1 MRSRTQVGIVG
12 AGPAGLMLSHLLHL
26 AGIESVVLESRSRAY
41 VRERVRAGVLEQ
53 GVVELM
59 QQTGVGE
66 RVSRLGIRMRG
77 IDFRFGGEPH
87 LVEFSAASGGRY
99 AMVWPQPELVEDLA
113 NARVAAGGEILYESP
128 AKGFEDVNG
137 NKPTIL
143 FGQNQRLQCD
153 FIAGCDGFHGIS
165 RGAIPSAVLKE
176 HDHIFPFGWLGVLA
190 EAPPAW
196 PDITW
201 GCHPREF
208 AMMSMRTP
216 TMTRLYLQCPPD
228 DDAANWSDD
237 RIWTELHERLDL
249 PGGTRLNEGR
259 IVQKGVA
266 AMRSYVAEPMR
277 YGRLFLAGD
286 AAHIVPPTGAKG
298 LNLAASDVLVL
309 GRALKGFYGSGR
321 TDWLDEYSDIC
332 LRRVWKAQ
340 RFSWWMTST
349 LHRSPDET
357 AFDHQRQ
364 IADLDYLTSSRAAMT
379 SLAEQYVG
387 LPAEVSFESAGL
399 RS

>member
-1 MRSRTQVGIVG
+1 
-12 AGPAGLMLSHLLHL
+12 MLSHLLHL
-26 AGIESVVLESRSRAY
+26 EGIESVVLESRSRAY

-53 GVVELM
+53 SVVELM
-59 QQTGVGE
+59 RETGIGE

-113 NARVAAGGEILYESP
+113 NARVAAGGEILYEFP

-137 NKPTIL
+137 SKPTIL
-143 FGQNQRLQCD
+143 FGENQRLQCD
-153 FIAGCDGFHGIS
+153 FVAGCDGFHGIS
-165 RGAIPSAVLKE
+165 RGAIPPSVLKQ
-176 HDHIFPFGWLGVLA
+176 HDHLFPFGWLGVLA

-237 RIWTELHERLDL
+237 RIWSELHERLDL

-298 LNLAASDVLVL
+298 LNSAMADVRVLA
-309 GRALKGFYGSGR
+309 RALAEHYKRGNDALIER
-321 TDWLDEYSDIC
+321 YSETC
-332 LRRVWKAQ
+332 LRRMWLVQ
-340 RFSWWMTST
+340 RFSTWLCTT
-349 LHRSPDET
+349 VHRFPGTD
-357 AFDHQRQ
+357 AFTRRLQ
-364 IADLDYLTSSRAAMT
+364 
-379 SLAEQYVG
+379 LAELQYMTGTETGRRMFAENFTG
-387 LPAEVSFESAGL
+387 LPVDL
-399 RS
+399 

>member
-1 MRSRTQVGIVG
+1 
-12 AGPAGLMLSHLLHL
+12 MLSHLLHL
-26 AGIESVVLESRSRAY
+26 EGIESVVLESRSRAY

-59 QQTGVGE
+59 QHTGVGE

-99 AMVWPQPELVEDLA
+99 AMVWPQHELVEDLA

-137 NKPTIL
+137 NKPTIV
-143 FGQNQRLQCD
+143 FGENQRLQCD
-153 FIAGCDGFHGIS
+153 FVAGCDGFHGIS
-165 RGAIPSAVLKE
+165 RGAIPSSVLKE

-228 DDAANWSDD
+228 DDAANWSDE
-237 RIWTELHERLDL
+237 RIWSELHERLDL
-249 PGGTRLNEGR
+249 PGSAKLNEGR

-298 LNLAASDVLVL
+298 LNSAMADVRVLA
-309 GRALKGFYGSGR
+309 RALAEHYKRGNDALIER
-321 TDWLDEYSDIC
+321 YSETC
-332 LRRVWKAQ
+332 LRRMWLVQ
-340 RFSWWMTST
+340 RFSTWLCTT
-349 LHRSPDET
+349 VHRFPDT
-357 AFDHQRQ
+357 DAFTRRLQ
-364 IADLDYLTSSRAAMT
+364 
-379 SLAEQYVG
+379 LAELQYMAGTETGRRMFAENFTG
-387 LPAEVSFESAGL
+387 LPVDL
-399 RS
+399 

>member
-1 MRSRTQVGIVG
+1 
-12 AGPAGLMLSHLLHL
+12 MLSHLLHL
-26 AGIESVVLESRSRAY
+26 EGIESVVLESRSRAY

-59 QQTGVGE
+59 RETGIGD
-66 RVSRLGIRMRG
+66 RVSRQGIRMRG

-99 AMVWPQPELVEDLA
+99 AMVWPQHELVEDLA
-113 NARVAAGGEILYESP
+113 NARLAAGGEIVYESP
-128 AKGFEDVNG
+128 VASLEGLEAKPVIHHG
-137 NKPTIL
+137 K
-143 FGQNQRLQCD
+143 NQLQCD
-153 FIAGCDGFHGIS
+153 FVAGCDGFHGIC
-165 RGAIPSAVLKE
+165 RGAIPRSVLKE
-176 HDHIFPFGWLGVLA
+176 HDHPFPFGWLGVLA

-201 GCHPREF
+201 GCHPGEF

-237 RIWTELHERLDL
+237 RIWSELHQRLEL
-249 PGGTRLNEGR
+249 PDGTTLNEGR

-298 LNLAASDVLVL
+298 LNSAMADVRVLA
-309 GRALKGFYGSGR
+309 RALAEHYKRGN
-321 TDWLDEYSDIC
+321 DALLEQYSDTA
-332 LRRVWKAQ
+332 LRRMWLVE
-340 RFSWWMTST
+340 RFATWLCTNV
-349 LHRSPDET
+349 HRFPDT
-357 AFDHQRQ
+357 DAFTRRLQ
-364 IADLDYLTSSRAAMT
+364 
-379 SLAEQYVG
+379 LAELQYMAGTETGRRSFAENFTG
-387 LPAEVSFESAGL
+387 LPVEV
-399 RS
+399 

>member
-1 MRSRTQVGIVG
+1 
-12 AGPAGLMLSHLLHL
+12 MLSHLLHL
-26 AGIESVVLESRSRAY
+26 EGIESVVLESRSRAY

-59 QQTGVGE
+59 RETGIGE

-99 AMVWPQPELVEDLA
+99 AMVWPQHELVEDLA

-143 FGQNQRLQCD
+143 FGENQRLQCD
-153 FIAGCDGFHGIS
+153 FVAGCDGFHGIS
-165 RGAIPSAVLKE
+165 RGAIPSSVLKE

-237 RIWTELHERLDL
+237 RIWSELHERLDL
-249 PGGTRLNEGR
+249 PGGAKLNEGR

-266 AMRSYVAEPMR
+266 TMRSYVAEPMR

-298 LNLAASDVLVL
+298 LNSAMADVRVLA
-309 GRALKGFYGSGR
+309 RALAEHYKRGNDALIER
-321 TDWLDEYSDIC
+321 YSETC
-332 LRRVWKAQ
+332 LRRMWLVQ
-340 RFSWWMTST
+340 RFSTWLCTT
-349 LHRSPDET
+349 VHRFPGTD
-357 AFDHQRQ
+357 AFTRRLQ
-364 IADLDYLTSSRAAMT
+364 
-379 SLAEQYVG
+379 LAELQYMAGTETGRRMFAENFTG
-387 LPAEVSFESAGL
+387 LPVEL
-399 RS
+399 

>member
-1 MRSRTQVGIVG
+1 VG

-26 AGIESVVLESRSRAY
+26 EGIESVVLESRSRAY

-59 QQTGVGE
+59 RETGIGE

-99 AMVWPQPELVEDLA
+99 AMVWPQHELVEDLA

-143 FGQNQRLQCD
+143 FGENQRLQCD
-153 FIAGCDGFHGIS
+153 FVAGCDGFHGIS
-165 RGAIPSAVLKE
+165 RGAIPSSVLKE

-228 DDAANWSDD
+228 DDAANWSDE
-237 RIWTELHERLDL
+237 RIWSELHERLDL
-249 PGGTRLNEGR
+249 PGGAKLNEGR

-298 LNLAASDVLVL
+298 LNSAMADVRVLA
-309 GRALKGFYGSGR
+309 RALAEHYKRGNDALIER
-321 TDWLDEYSDIC
+321 YSETC
-332 LRRVWKAQ
+332 LRRMWLVQ
-340 RFSWWMTST
+340 RFSTWLCTT
-349 LHRSPDET
+349 VHRFPDT
-357 AFDHQRQ
+357 DAFTRRLQ
-364 IADLDYLTSSRAAMT
+364 
-379 SLAEQYVG
+379 LAELQYMAGTETGRRMFAENFTG
-387 LPAEVSFESAGL
+387 LPVEL
-399 RS
+399 

>member
-1 MRSRTQVGIVG
+1 VG

-26 AGIESVVLESRSRAY
+26 EGIESVVLESRSRAY

-59 QQTGVGE
+59 RETGIGE

-99 AMVWPQPELVEDLA
+99 AMVWPQHELVEDLA
-113 NARVAAGGEILYESP
+113 NARVAAGGQILYESP

-143 FGQNQRLQCD
+143 FGENQRLQCD
-153 FIAGCDGFHGIS
+153 FVAGCDGFHGIS
-165 RGAIPSAVLKE
+165 RGAIPASVLKE
-176 HDHIFPFGWLGVLA
+176 HDHVFPFGWLGVLA

-228 DDAANWSDD
+228 DDAVNWSDE
-237 RIWTELHERLDL
+237 RIWSELHERLDL
-249 PGGTRLNEGR
+249 PGGAKLNEGR

-298 LNLAASDVLVL
+298 LNSAMADVRVLA
-309 GRALKGFYGSGR
+309 RALAEHYKRGNDALIER
-321 TDWLDEYSDIC
+321 YSETC
-332 LRRVWKAQ
+332 LRRMWLVQ
-340 RFSWWMTST
+340 RFSTWLCTT
-349 LHRSPDET
+349 VHRFPDT
-357 AFDHQRQ
+357 DAFTRRLQ
-364 IADLDYLTSSRAAMT
+364 
-379 SLAEQYVG
+379 LAELQYMAGTETGRRMFAENFTG
-387 LPAEVSFESAGL
+387 LPVEL
-399 RS
+399 